1 MNIGFVD
8 QANVLAL
15 PVVAAQHPSDDR
27 AEALGDRLDTAI
39 ASTELEQ
46 HSDPKWWSIAN
57 AVQRLT
63 SIAALAGGLWL
74 AALVLMRHYLLLDVD
89 APRWGVVPWPTV
101 LLLAGLAIGALAG
114 LTGRWLAGAGA
125 ARRAARVRT
134 RLEASVAEAVTANVV
149 EPLEA
154 QVGRWSELRDLLDSL
169 R

>member
-1 MNIGFVD
+1 MVVD
-8 QANVLAL
+8 RQ
-15 PVVAAQHPSDDR
+15 P
-27 AEALGDRLDTAI
+27 
-39 ASTELEQ
+39 
-46 HSDPKWWSIAN
+46 
-57 AVQRLT
+57 VQRLT